1 MNSLT
6 EVRVISLLSGAGER
20 GGGGW
25 IIDWRTEG
33 QEQEVLLSNHHWLPD
48 VQLKAMT

>member
-1 MNSLT
+1 MNSST
-6 EVRVISLLSGAGER
+6 EVRVISLLSVAGE
-20 GGGGW
+20 GGLGGA
-25 IIDWRTEG
+25 IDWRNKG